1 MSISSNIIGVRD
13 LRKEFDKMWDALQ
26 ACKKAGVLFPKQ
38 VQKYFDL
45 DGDED
50 RVLEDKSYYEGT
62 KLTFS
67 LTGKPGVT
75 TWDADMEEGYEVDL
89 TKLPKDVK
97 KIRFYTSY

>member
-13 LRKEFDKMWDALQ
+13 LRQEFDKKWDALQ

-38 VQKYFDL
+38 LQDYFDL
-45 DGDED
+45 DGDDD
-50 RVLEDKSYYEGT
+50 RVLEDKSYYEGE
-62 KLTFS
+62 KLTFI
-67 LTGKPGVT
+67 LTGKPGVKE
-75 TWDADMEEGYEVDL
+75 WGAEMEEGYEVDL